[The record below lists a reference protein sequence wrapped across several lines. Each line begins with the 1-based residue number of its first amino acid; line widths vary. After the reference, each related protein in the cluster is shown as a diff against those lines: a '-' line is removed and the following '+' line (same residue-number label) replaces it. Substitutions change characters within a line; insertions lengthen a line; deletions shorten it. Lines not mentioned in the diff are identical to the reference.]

1 MAHHIHVILTDDL
14 NNVGKS
20 GELVKVR
27 PGFARNFLIPRGL
40 AVGATEKNVSRIEHE
55 KRVAEARAGK
65 LRVEASDLATKLSA
79 IKLTIT
85 KPAGEG
91 EKLYG
96 SVTTRDIE
104 EALAAQGFAIDRRR
118 IVSEAIK
125 AVGTYQIPVRLATNV
140 SANLEVTVKA
150 AAK

>member
-14 NNVGKS
+14 TNVGKS

-55 KRVAEARAGK
+55 KRVAETRASK
-65 LRVEASDLATKLSA
+65 LKAEANDLATKLGA
-79 IKLTIT
+79 VKITIT

-91 EKLYG
+91 DKLYG
-96 SVTTRDIE
+96 SVTAKDIE

-118 IVSEAIK
+118 IVTDAIK

-140 SANLEVTVKA
+140 SANVELTVAA